1 MSIRDQM
8 NPKREIFLNKYT
20 NIADAFNRLRVSS
33 PTILFDSQLQYNKR
47 PEHWLDNESTSR
59 TVTHLSSEASVQ
71 LGVNTA
77 GLTTIRQTREYFRYQ
92 PGTSQLIL
100 LTFGGMNG
108 QSGADKY
115 VGYGDNL
122 NGIFFKSDADGY
134 YFVRRTNTSGSVIDT
149 EVEQASWSFDKMNG
163 NGPSRYNLD
172 FSKVQ
177 ILVVDM
183 EWLGVGR
190 VRCGFVVDGQIVY
203 AHEFLQANVG
213 TEVYMQ
219 SPNLPVRYA
228 VAGTTGLSSTVTLKQ
243 ICASVMS
250 EGGRE
255 VPSGQLR
262 TIGTESSL
270 QSVTSATGAHVD
282 VISIRPRLTYKG
294 KTNRLHMVIQG
305 FEVFS
310 EDQDIHYDVI
320 YGGTSNSS
328 SAGWLPVSTAFSG
341 MDYTVSG
348 TITTGGVKIAEG
360 YVQANTIGANAEAGG
375 ASQAFQHEIELSLN
389 IAGNGHP
396 TVAADG
402 LSNQITITAITLGA
416 DSDVG
421 ASISWV
427 EEG

>member
-270 QSVTSATGAHVD
+270 QSVTSATGAH
-282 VISIRPRLTYKG
+282 
-294 KTNRLHMVIQG
+294 
-305 FEVFS
+305 
-310 EDQDIHYDVI
+310 
-320 YGGTSNSS
+320 
-328 SAGWLPVSTAFSG
+328 
-341 MDYTVSG
+341 
-348 TITTGGVKIAEG
+348 
-360 YVQANTIGANAEAGG
+360 
-375 ASQAFQHEIELSLN
+375 
-389 IAGNGHP
+389 
-396 TVAADG
+396 
-402 LSNQITITAITLGA
+402 
-416 DSDVG
+416 
-421 ASISWV
+421 
-427 EEG
+427 